1 MSAAAP
7 APAPAPP
14 HAPRL
19 LGPEALALLHLPA
32 SKARH
37 IWREVQL
44 WLPDGGP
51 QLLAGALVLAKLGG
65 VLRLR
70 AVERASNGWED
81 GRQQQQQ
88 QGQQPQASST
98 CCLHLQG
105 GGVVGLEQLD
115 PRPLDQ
121 LPGQLIADALYEHAH
136 WAQAARV
143 APLQAGDIMNTLHH
157 L

>member
-1 MSAAAP
+1 MAL
-7 APAPAPP
+7 PAPP
-14 HAPRL
+14 SPLH
-19 LGPEALALLHLPA
+19 LGPEVLTLLHVPRPQ
-32 SKARH
+32 ARL

-51 QLLAGALVLAKLGG
+51 QLLAGALVLADLGG

-70 AVERASNGWED
+70 KVECTTKGE
-81 GRQQQQQ
+81 GQQGEQQQQVEPQEQLQQQQQ
-88 QGQQPQASST
+88 QQQQQQAGST
-98 CCLHLQG
+98 CRLHLQG

-136 WAQAARV
+136 WALAAGV
-143 APLQAGDIMNTLHH
+143 APLEARAL
-157 L
+157 

>member
-1 MSAAAP
+1 MS
-7 APAPAPP
+7 APAPP
-14 HAPRL
+14 QPPPSMPVQ
-19 LGPEALALLHLPA
+19 LGPEVLTLLHVPRPQ
-32 SKARH
+32 ARL

-44 WLPDGGP
+44 LLPDGGP
-51 QLLAGALVLAKLGG
+51 QLLAGALVLADLGG

-70 AVERASNGWED
+70 AVECTTKGE
-81 GRQQQQQ
+81 GQQGEQQQQQ
-88 QGQQPQASST
+88 QQQAGST
-98 CCLHLQG
+98 CRLHLQG

-136 WAQAARV
+136 WALAAGV
-143 APLQAGDIMNTLHH
+143 APLEAGDAMNTLHH